1 MLGVRLLLP
10 APRYSTTITTTTPET
25 LSEQN
30 SLAALEG
37 PFMNLEIWKDHLQG
51 LSFKKKGGRSKDMIA
66 HQHFCSFFLF
76 QLKY

>member
-51 LSFKKKGGRSKDMIA
+51 CYPSRKKAEEART
-66 HQHFCSFFLF
+66 
-76 QLKY
+76 